1 MNQQSKQTLEGA
13 GTDDRLHQEILAEG
27 GDRFPE
33 ESFQQLL
40 SVGVTPEEALE
51 MLGYHLPSGS
61 SSQESFETPEQ
72 RQNLKKDHA
81 S

>member
-1 MNQQSKQTLEGA
+1 MSQQSRQTLEGT
-13 GTDDRLHQEILAEG
+13 GTDDNLHEEILAQG

-51 MLGYHLPSGS
+51 MLGYDN
-61 SSQESFETPEQ
+61 SSQESFETPQQ
-72 RQNLKKDHA
+72 RQSLKKTNV
-81 S
+81 